1 MESGGSPL
9 FSTPS
14 ASAMIRSHRELIA
27 WQAGMD
33 LLVES
38 YRVAAHLPATERYG
52 LASQIRRAATSIP
65 ANIAEG
71 HGRAARGDFLHFLS
85 IAGGSLRE
93 LQTHLEATIRLEYL
107 PQESVAVASN
117 ASDRVGF
124 LLYRLRQSLLESP
137 RPPRPPRPP

>member
-1 MESGGSPL
+1 M
-9 FSTPS
+9 
-14 ASAMIRSHRELIA
+14 IA

-38 YRVAAHLPATERYG
+38 YRVAARLPPIERYG

-71 HGRAARGDFLHFLS
+71 HGRVARGDFLYFLS

-93 LQTHLEATIRLEYL
+93 LQTHLEATTRLEYL

-124 LLYRLRQSLLESP
+124 LLYRLRQSLLKSP
-137 RPPRPPRPP
+137 RPPRPR